1 MNEDLKNTK
10 EDNQE
15 IKKEEIQSGDP
26 SKKEKE
32 NAKFPAWDIIPP
44 NQIINPRKKNQ

>member
-1 MNEDLKNTK
+1 MSEDLKNNK

-15 IKKEEIQSGDP
+15 IKKEEIRSED
-26 SKKEKE
+26 SNKKEKE

-44 NQIINPRKKNQ
+44 NQIINPRIKNQ